1 MGVFGG
7 CGELESMSNVALCFL
22 KPPAG
27 RTAAR
32 QASARPA
39 AVQNEVRALHV
50 TLRPL
55 FPPTTHPCH
64 THHYFS
70 PRPVCSLTAGKPAA
84 VRCKAALLKVCLM
97 SPLYYFLSRTLFL
110 SARDT
115 ALTPPHCHAYPFAA
129 AAPPLRPPALF
140 SWSCARCGSVEA
152 SGGAE
157 VHGG

>member
-1 MGVFGG
+1 M
-7 CGELESMSNVALCFL
+7 ESMPTAALCFL

-39 AVQNEVRALHV
+39 ALQNEVRALHV

-55 FPPTTHPCH
+55 FPPVIHPCH
-64 THHYFS
+64 THHYVS
-70 PRPVCSLTAGKPAA
+70 PALSALRPAGKAAA

-140 SWSCARCGSVEA
+140 SWSCARCGRVEE
-152 SGGAE
+152 GGGDG
-157 VHGG
+157 VHGRSWLHQ